1 MLVKCQ
7 TLVEKFAMQERGN
20 NLDQERE
27 NREHPGKDRDHLSS
41 LHFVDCP
48 KTNQKNTK
56 SITIRE
62 DRLRF
67 E

>member
-1 MLVKCQ
+1 M
-7 TLVEKFAMQERGN
+7 EKFAIHKRGNDLDQERGN
-20 NLDQERE
+20 
-27 NREHPGKDRDHLSS
+27 REHSGKDRDHLSS

-48 KTNQKNTK
+48 KKKKK
-56 SITIRE
+56 SMTIRE